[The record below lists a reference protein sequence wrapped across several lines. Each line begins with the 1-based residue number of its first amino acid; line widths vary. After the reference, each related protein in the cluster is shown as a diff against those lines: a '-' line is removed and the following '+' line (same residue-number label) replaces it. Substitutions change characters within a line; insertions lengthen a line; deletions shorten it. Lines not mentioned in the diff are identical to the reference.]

1 MKNTYPQYHQIL
13 FTSKER
19 APMLRI
25 EIPKKDLNDEKAN
38 KLIFIVSAIANI
50 DEVEVVIIEE

>member
-1 MKNTYPQYHQIL
+1 
-13 FTSKER
+13 
-19 APMLRI
+19 MLRI
-25 EIPKKDLNDEKAN
+25 EISKKDLNDEKAN